1 MRVLLTF
8 LVACLLSG
16 CATGYHESGIRGGYS
31 ETALAPDMFEVSFSG
46 NGYTSEERASDLALL
61 RCAEIATQHG
71 CDYFIIVS
79 LEDSEGH
86 STEGTSKT
94 TPGTATV
101 TGSEA
106 YGSATTIGGRTY
118 TIAKPSSRNTMI
130 VMKTKPNVFSYES
143 AYVIRSIRSK
153 YKL

>member
-1 MRVLLTF
+1 MRALPTILA
-8 LVACLLSG
+8 ACLLSG

-31 ETALAPDMFEVSFSG
+31 ETQLANDMFEVSFSG
-46 NGYTSEERASDLALL
+46 NGYTSDERASDLALL

-79 LEDSEGH
+79 LQNGDGH
-86 STEGTSKT
+86 NADATSQSTTD
-94 TPGTATV
+94 TATAV
-101 TGSEA
+101 GSEQ
-106 YGSATTIGGRTY
+106 YGSATTIGGRAY

-130 VMKTKPNVFSYES
+130 VMKAKPSVFSYES